1 MSADQHSQKY
11 PPESFTEQ
19 VKDALEHLYD
29 LSYLQHHPLRPEIQ
43 PGIGQPDEIAGQRL
57 RRELA
62 AAIEALN
69 PGRGVP
75 FHTPSARLYN
85 LLVLHY
91 MQGMTVGKCAHDL
104 NISERQAYRGLRQG
118 EQCVAEVLWSQRST
132 SHHREVSRPQPAPLQ
147 QALKLLNGVPRTT
160 TDVYQLLQNA
170 LAVVAPLA
178 TQRDV
183 LLRVSPPQ
191 EPVKLLTYPEVAEQ
205 LLIGVLSHAVEQSEP
220 GPLQL
225 SLMGTDGQACL
236 TLSYS
241 PAHAAL
247 GASVV
252 DQLTTQLAD
261 RLEWT
266 VRQEDLAGGERAV
279 TLRMAIRF
287 STVLV
292 IDDNEGLAELLERY
306 LAGYLC
312 RVVAALD
319 GQEGL
324 RQAQNLAPE
333 AIVLDVMMPETH
345 GWQVLQRLKNDPRTS
360 GIPVIVCSVITLP
373 ELAQALGAA
382 GFLAKPVR
390 QDDVMDALRQLGIV

>member
-1 MSADQHSQKY
+1 MSADQHAQEY

-43 PGIGQPDEIAGQRL
+43 PDIGQPDEIAGQRL
-57 RRELA
+57 RRALA

-75 FHTPSARLYN
+75 LHTPSARQYN

-104 NISERQAYRGLRQG
+104 SISERQAYRSLRQG

-132 SHHREVSRPQPAPLQ
+132 SHHREVSQPQPASLQ
-147 QALKLLNGVPRTT
+147 QALKSLNGVPRTT
-160 TDVYQLLQNA
+160 ADVYQLLQSA

-178 TQRDV
+178 AQRDV
-183 LLRVSPPQ
+183 LLRAFPPP
-191 EPVKLLTYPEVAEQ
+191 EPVRLLTYPEVAEQ
-205 LLIGVLSHAVEQSEP
+205 LLIGVLSHAVEQSQP
-220 GPLQL
+220 GPVQI
-225 SLMGTDGQACL
+225 SLMGTDGQASL

-241 PAHAAL
+241 PAHEPL
-247 GASVV
+247 GVSSI

-266 VRQEDLAGGERAV
+266 VKQEDLAGGECIV
-279 TLRMAIRF
+279 TLRMAVRF
-287 STVLV
+287 PTVLV

-306 LAGYLC
+306 LAGCLV

-324 RQAQNLAPE
+324 RQAQNLAPD
-333 AIVLDVMMPETH
+333 AIILDVMMPEMH
-345 GWQVLQRLKNDPRTS
+345 GWQVLQRLQNHPRTCD
-360 GIPVIVCSVITLP
+360 IPVIVCSVITLP
-373 ELAQALGAA
+373 ELAQALGSAR
-382 GFLAKPVR
+382 FLAKPIR
-390 QDDVMDALRQLGIV
+390 QDDVLDALRQLGVV